1 MPTKSNKGALQLGE
15 IGKDNEG
22 NSEANKGQDDTSKK
36 CKCAPSKHRSDA
48 MYGEES
54 LSSESSEKY
63 CNIRSQP
70 ELWPHTGQDNT
81 SKKCKCAPSKHC
93 SDTMD
98 GEESLNSASSGN
110 YGDIRSQP
118 ELWPTFDFMRVL
130 HDVYHASDSSS
141 FSGIE
146 LPHYLFVRRFTN
158 IFMNQMAVYKAEII
172 FLQNEN
178 ENLRLALKLAHEK
191 LCDACVETSVG
202 SDMSEELV
210 TSSPEEA
217 TKSEPKKK
225 EVVIKTSPGKS
236 TGSSASETSC
246 HSKKSDSHVSNADS
260 GSTTEWYESDNK

>member
-1 MPTKSNKGALQLGE
+1 MPTNSNKRALQSGE

-22 NSEANKGQDDTSKK
+22 NSKANKGQDDTSKK

-48 MYGEES
+48 MDGEES
-54 LSSESSEKY
+54 LSSESSE
-63 CNIRSQP
+63 
-70 ELWPHTGQDNT
+70 
-81 SKKCKCAPSKHC
+81 
-93 SDTMD
+93 
-98 GEESLNSASSGN
+98 N
-110 YGDIRSQP
+110 YGNIRSQP

-158 IFMNQMAVYKAEII
+158 IFMNQMAVYKAEIS

-178 ENLRLALKLAHEK
+178 ENLCLALKWAHDK
-191 LCDACVETSVG
+191 LCDETSDG
-202 SDMSEELV
+202 SEMSEELV

-246 HSKKSDSHVSNADS
+246 HSKKSDSHVLSHHVARRQPPIFS
-260 GSTTEWYESDNK
+260 SVAAGMPSSF